1 MRTYRINEI
10 FYSIQGEGEHTG
22 KAAVFIR
29 FSGCNL
35 KCPFCDT
42 DFKAFVEASAEQIVE
57 RVKELGKNC
66 WFVVLTGGE
75 PTLQADIKL
84 VDMLHEAG
92 YYVAMETNG
101 TKPVMIPVDWVTV
114 SPKQPFVGSVGTPD
128 VRKANEVKVVFDG
141 VNVPSTF
148 GIEAEHYYLQPCD
161 TGDKQ
166 KNERILQECLKY
178 ILAQP
183 KWKLSLQ
190 TQKIINVR

>member
-22 KAAVFIR
+22 KAAIFVR

-42 DFKAFVEASAEQIVE
+42 DFKAFVEATAEQIVTH
-57 RVKELGKNC
+57 VKELGGDC
-66 WFVVLTGGE
+66 RFVVLTGGE
-75 PTLQADIKL
+75 PSLQADIAL
-84 VDMLHEAG
+84 IDAFHRAG
-92 YYVAMETNG
+92 YYVAIETNG
-101 TKPVMIPVDWVTV
+101 TMPMLIPVDWVTV
-114 SPKQPFVGSVGTPD
+114 SPKQSFVGSVGTPRI
-128 VRKANEVKVVFDG
+128 RKANEVKVVFDI
-141 VNVPSTF
+141 NNPPSTF

-161 TGDKQ
+161 KG
-166 KNERILQECLKY
+166 NERENSAIVKACVDY
-178 ILAQP
+178 ILEHS